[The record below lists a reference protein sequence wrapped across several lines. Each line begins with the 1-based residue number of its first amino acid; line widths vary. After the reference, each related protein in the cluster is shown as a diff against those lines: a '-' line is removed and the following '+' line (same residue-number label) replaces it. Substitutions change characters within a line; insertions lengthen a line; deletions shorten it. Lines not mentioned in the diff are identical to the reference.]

1 VVPWEL
7 GYQYRNEEQTM
18 RGTLSRNTRSRMRVG
33 VVISVMAAL
42 MVAASIATVQ
52 AANPAKRNICPPAS
66 LPGAVI
72 NGGLEVVGQCVL
84 TGVTINGG
92 VQIDSKGHLT
102 LYAST
107 VNGRTDVKPDG
118 EFDSNFPE
126 KGQPNNLNGGVT
138 STKSID
144 MDIHGGTINGN
155 VVFAGMTPGNA
166 AIVSFCGVHLRG
178 SLTLENFLPG
188 PFARF
193 PNGAQ
198 IGDSDANPDYAAPCT
213 PNTISG
219 SVQIRN
225 NDPAARI
232 ELETNTIGGSVQI
245 TDSNPSVTGN
255 MIGGSLQCH
264 EGATLGH
271 WDADD
276 TNTNNVHGSN
286 SCIGSSK
293 SRNDPAA
300 GVQHGTNTG
309 PHSGQP
315 NGNSSVMVS
324 PAGGTTQTHKNTG
337 KGKKK

>member
-1 VVPWEL
+1 
-7 GYQYRNEEQTM
+7 M
-18 RGTLSRNTRSRMRVG
+18 RGTLGRSARSRVRAGM
-33 VVISVMAAL
+33 VVSVMAAL

-52 AANPAKRNICPPAS
+52 AGSAANSVKKNMCPPAS
-66 LPGAVI
+66 PPGTVF

-102 LYAST
+102 LYDST
-107 VNGRTDVKPDG
+107 VNGRTDVAPNG

-126 KGQPNNLNGGVT
+126 KGLPNTLNGGMT
-138 STKSID
+138 STNPID
-144 MDIHGGTINGN
+144 MDLHGDTIRGN
-155 VVFAGMTPGNA
+155 VVFDGMTPGNG
-166 AIVSFCGVHLRG
+166 AIVSFCGVDLRG
-178 SLTLENFLPG
+178 NLTVKNFLPG
-188 PFARF
+188 PFANF

-198 IGDSDANPDYAAPCT
+198 IGDSDVNPDYAAPCT
-213 PNTISG
+213 PNRISG

-225 NDPAARI
+225 NDPRARI

-255 MIGGSLQCH
+255 TIGGSLQCH

-276 TNTNNVHGSN
+276 MNTNNVHGTN
-286 SCIGSSK
+286 TCGGSTR
-293 SRNDPAA
+293 SRNQTGA
-300 GVQHGTNTG
+300 GGQHGTNA
-309 PHSGQP
+309 
-315 NGNSSVMVS
+315 GNSSVKANPVGGS
-324 PAGGTTQTHKNTG
+324 TTSNQTAAAGHTKNG